1 MFSIFIICLMK
12 KIQANKRHKKTHSR
26 QNKKI
31 QARQTSLMTVKKRA
45 ISRKK
50 IFSPYP
56 YIITVSYYKT
66 NVFFSVADIEGQTK
80 AWTSTGRSDFKNKDK
95 TTYMAVIRV
104 TELFY
109 RRLWNLGIRR
119 VLFKFH
125 NLRKRNT
132 RFAVKNGLRKIRKS
146 ISLKYLGFFARTQ
159 LAFNGCRKKKKRRK

>member
-1 MFSIFIICLMK
+1 MK
-12 KIQANKRHKKTHSR
+12 KIQANKRHKKKHSR
-26 QNKKI
+26 QNQKM
-31 QARQTSLMTVKKRA
+31 QARHAPSKIVKKR
-45 ISRKK
+45 IPSRKK
-50 IFSPYP
+50 ISSPYP

-109 RRLWNLGIRR
+109 RKLWNLGIRR
-119 VLFKFH
+119 VLFQLK

-132 RFAVKNGLRKIRKS
+132 RFAVKNGIRKIRRS
-146 ISLKYLGFFARTQ
+146 ISLKYMGFFARTQ
-159 LAFNGCRKKKKRRK
+159 IAFNGCRKKKKRRK